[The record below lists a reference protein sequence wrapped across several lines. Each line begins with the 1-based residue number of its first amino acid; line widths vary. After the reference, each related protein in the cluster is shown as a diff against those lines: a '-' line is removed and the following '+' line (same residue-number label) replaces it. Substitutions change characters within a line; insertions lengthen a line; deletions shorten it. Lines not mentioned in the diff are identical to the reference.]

1 MVVSKEERGR
11 VEAIHTSPGGVPKN
25 YAFVV
30 NVLKDRI
37 EGDDH
42 DDNIH
47 HGGPE
52 RAVCLFSSEII
63 GLLKEEGHPIF
74 PGSTGENL
82 TVSGLKWDE
91 IVPGTR
97 LWVGSVL
104 LEVSG
109 YAAPCK
115 TIRMSF
121 LDGHFSRISHK
132 LFPGWSRVYARVL
145 IPGQIRTAANV
156 IIEARP
162 EA

>member
-1 MVVSKEERGR
+1 MVVSKAERGR
-11 VEAIHTSPGGVPKN
+11 VEAIHTSPGGVPKK

-30 NVLKDRI
+30 NVLDDRI

-42 DDNIH
+42 DDKVH

-52 RAVCLFSSEII
+52 RAVCLFSTEII
-63 GLLKEEGHPIF
+63 GVLKQEGHPIF

-82 TVSGLKWDE
+82 TVSGLEWGE

-97 LWVGSVL
+97 LRVGSVL

-115 TIRMSF
+115 TIRKSF
-121 LDGHFSRISHK
+121 LDGYFNRISHK

-145 IPGQIRTAANV
+145 IPGQIRTADDV
-156 IIEARP
+156 IVEAYH
-162 EA
+162 AA